1 MCAQYR
7 MLRDYTS
14 RKYVGPRIGDKV
26 LLGLIIMSLYWHA
39 AKDVDN
45 PYKVPNVAAVLFM
58 ASILPGFTASSY
70 MPALVLERPLYYR
83 QALRLDKAS
92 NNNIWFGVFPPVHL
106 V

>member
-1 MCAQYR
+1 MHVQYR
-7 MLRDYTS
+7 LARDFTS

-83 QALRLDKAS
+83 
-92 NNNIWFGVFPPVHL
+92 
-106 V
+106 